1 MCTRHTCLFQKGGM
15 GAKHREVGLKQ
26 GQIPASEAL
35 HPVTL
40 SSICST
46 QCELRRAWAALPL
59 YPFFPQDL
67 ESFLWPGSVHCL
79 EFSLADILWTG
90 ISTFLGSSIQPWVH
104 SEPHISLSGAL
115 NRESDPGLKSAWIF
129 PWLKTVAF
137 CVSETLALHGRCQS
151 LSPNQGGAGHTWLWL
166 RQPCWEVIS
175 GQVATYPRRACRSL
189 PVKAVRWFYALV
201 FLSPGAEY
209 LASFCSSLQ

>member
-46 QCELRRAWAALPL
+46 QCELQRAWAALPL

-67 ESFLWPGSVHCL
+67 ESFLWPGSMHCL

-104 SEPHISLSGAL
+104 SGAVYFSVRGSQQGIWSWFEVCMDSSMTQ
-115 NRESDPGLKSAWIF
+115 NG
-129 PWLKTVAF
+129 AF
-137 CVSETLALHGRCQS
+137 CVSETLALDGRCQS

-166 RQPCWEVIS
+166 QQPCWEVIS
-175 GQVATYPRRACRSL
+175 GQVATYPCRACWSL
-189 PVKAVRWFYALV
+189 LVKAVRWFYALV
-201 FLSPGAEY
+201 FLCPGAEY